1 MNQSMREELLPST
14 EDKIVTAFLREFI
27 MNNPLGVPYN
37 ITKEQIENAV
47 EKLKKLVEKLP
58 ENLKIIKFQ

>member
-1 MNQSMREELLPST
+1 MNQSMREELLPIT
-14 EDKIVTAFLREFI
+14 EEKIVTAFLREFI

-37 ITKEQIENAV
+37 ITREQIENAV
-47 EKLKKLVEKLP
+47 EKLKKTVEKLP